1 MTTNAELYPLICENN
16 SSYQVDSY
24 VCCIDSIVRKTTQ
37 IVKDDDEVAY
47 LEEIHKLLETEYLK
61 SKKLIESKKQIA
73 TQHRNLD
80 LEKVKNLPDDIL
92 YEIKSYLAPELDYAR
107 KFGVL
112 RQLSFNWSC
121 YLRPAVYL
129 ETDYLFAVPKDL
141 IIQLIN
147 TLNIG
152 FSMNV
157 KNGDKKERFC
167 LMLVEEL
174 DRKIGNTKSIMR
186 MDKLLFNHNQEYCPS
201 NNKRVIDKWYRF
213 WLSIVVFKKYRKEL
227 EVKKGKN
234 VDKLK
239 ALKNKKIVVK

>member
-1 MTTNAELYPLICENN
+1 MNTNAELYPLICKNN
-16 SSYQVDSY
+16 SSYQIDGY
-24 VCCIDSIVRKTTQ
+24 IGCIDNIVRNTTE

-61 SKKLIESKKQIA
+61 SKKLIESKKKIA

-92 YEIKSYLAPELDYAR
+92 YTIKSYLTPELDYAR

-112 RQLSFNWSC
+112 RWLSFNWSC

-141 IIQLIN
+141 IVKLLDN
-147 TLNIG
+147 LNIN
-152 FSMNV
+152 FSMYM
-157 KNGDKKERFC
+157 KSGDKKERW
-167 LMLVEEL
+167 LLAIVEET
-174 DRKIGNTKSIMR
+174 DKKIGNTKSSMR
-186 MDKLLFNHNQEYCPS
+186 MDKLL
-201 NNKRVIDKWYRF
+201 KRQDGEHGTKSIDKWYRF
-213 WLSIVVFKKYRKEL
+213 WLNMVVFKKYRKAL
-227 EVKKGKN
+227 EAKKGKN

>member
-24 VCCIDSIVRKTTQ
+24 ISCIDGIVRKTTQ

-61 SKKLIESKKQIA
+61 SKKLIEGKKKVA
-73 TQHRNLD
+73 TQHKNLD
-80 LEKVKNLPDDIL
+80 LEKVKKLPDDIL

-112 RQLSFNWSC
+112 RKLSFNWTC
-121 YLRPAVYL
+121 WLRPAVYL

-141 IIQLIN
+141 IVKLVD
-147 TLNIG
+147 TLSIG
-152 FSMNV
+152 FSMNM
-157 KNGDKKERFC
+157 KSGDKKERW
-167 LMLVEEL
+167 LEMIVEEV
-174 DRKIGNTKSIMR
+174 DRLVGNTKSSMR
-186 MDKLLFNHNQEYCPS
+186 MDKLLFNHRQEYSS
-201 NNKRVIDKWYRF
+201 NNNRRIDKWYSF
-213 WLSIVVFKKYRKEL
+213 WLNVIVFKKYRKEL
-227 EVKKGKN
+227 EAKKGKN